1 LQSRVSLRRM
11 NVETRPEPAVHR
23 HSGGPGKPLRVCM
36 VVPYDI
42 SEEGGVK
49 RHAFHLAEALRRGG
63 DHVEIAAPLRTGEPG
78 VHVRGF
84 GGVLNVPAN
93 GADNHMALLTP
104 PWSVARFMQRG
115 HFDVVHV
122 HEPMVPML
130 PWYAVWMGNG
140 AARVS
145 TFHMYAEREVA
156 ASRAARAILAR
167 ALYPS
172 LHAGIAVSDAA
183 AEYAGRYWRRPMDV
197 IPNGVPTASFVPP
210 PAAPRPPGAPLR
222 LLFVGNWRDPR
233 KGLPVLLDAC
243 RELDRRG
250 VAFTLDVVGKGT
262 RTLDVSGL
270 PGVTVH
276 GVVDGEAALIERYQ
290 DCDVFVSPATGQE
303 SFGIVLLEAMACGR
317 PVVCS
322 DIRGYRD
329 AARAGGA
336 VFVAPGDAGALA
348 AALESLARAPERRA
362 EMSERHRRHAE
373 RHDWTAIAGAVRE
386 VYVEARAAR
395 RS

>member
-1 LQSRVSLRRM
+1 
-11 NVETRPEPAVHR
+11 
-23 HSGGPGKPLRVCM
+23 M

-63 DHVEIAAPLRTGEPG
+63 DHVEIAAPLRSGDASI
-78 VHVRGF
+78 HVQGF

-104 PWSVARFMQRG
+104 PWSVARFMHRG

-122 HEPMVPML
+122 HEPMVPVL
-130 PWYAVWMGNG
+130 PWYALWMGNG

-145 TFHMYAEREVA
+145 TFHMYAEREIA
-156 ASRAARAILAR
+156 ASRAARAMLAR

-183 AEYAGRYWRRPMDV
+183 AEYAGRYWRRPITV
-197 IPNGVPTASFVPP
+197 IPNGVPTARFRP
-210 PAAPRPPGAPLR
+210 PAPAPRAPGVPLR

-243 RELDRRG
+243 RELYRRG
-250 VAFTLDVVGKGT
+250 VAVTLDVVGKGT
-262 RTLDVSGL
+262 STLDLSGL

-276 GVVDGEAALIERYQ
+276 GVVDGEEALIERYQ
-290 DCDVFVSPATGQE
+290 ACDVFVSPATGKE

-329 AARAGGA
+329 AAREGGA
-336 VFVAPGDAGALA
+336 RFVRPGDAGAFA
-348 AALESLARAPERRA
+348 DALESLARAPELRA
-362 EMSERHRRHAE
+362 EMGARHRRHAE
-373 RHDWTAIAGAVRE
+373 RYDWSEIAEAVRE
-386 VYVEARAAR
+386 VYVQARVVRLERTA
-395 RS
+395 